1 MAHSYMLRESMQ
13 TSGKEVDL
21 GSVTRGVDD
30 SVDVPHAAELAAFAE
45 AVVSR
50 DPGRIAAARERLR
63 AVLSE
68 AAFVDAA
75 AVAGAFHGF
84 VRIADAIGIPYGG
97 AAGGR
102 DAPEVREQAGI
113 NAFYRIS
120 STSAS

>member
-1 MAHSYMLRESMQ
+1 MLRESMQ

-21 GSVTRGVDD
+21 GRVTRGIDE
-30 SVDVPHAAELAAFAE
+30 SVDVPHAAELATFAE

-50 DPGRIAAARERLR
+50 DQARIAAARERLQ
-63 AVLSE
+63 ALLGD
-68 AAFVDAA
+68 AACVDAA
-75 AVAGAFHGF
+75 ATAAAFHGF
-84 VRIADAIGIPYGG
+84 VRIADAIGIPYSG

-102 DAPEVREQAGI
+102 DAPDVREQAGI

>member
-1 MAHSYMLRESMQ
+1 MLRESMQ

-21 GSVTRGVDD
+21 ARVTRGIDE
-30 SVDVPHAAELAAFAE
+30 SVDVPHAGELAAFAE

-50 DPGRIAAARERLR
+50 DAARIAGARERLR
-63 AVLSE
+63 ALLTE

-84 VRIADAIGIPYGG
+84 VRIADAIGIPYTG

-102 DAPEVREQAGI
+102 DAPDVREEAGI

>member
-1 MAHSYMLRESMQ
+1 MLRESMH

-21 GSVTRGVDD
+21 GTVTRGIDD

-50 DPGRIAAARERLR
+50 DPSRISAARERVR
-63 AVLSE
+63 AVLTTQ
-68 AAFVDAA
+68 AFVDAA
-75 AVAGAFHGF
+75 AVVGAFHGF
-84 VRIADAIGIPYGG
+84 VRVADAIGIPYNS
-97 AAGGR
+97 AARGK
-102 DAPEVREQAGI
+102 DAPDVREQAGI